1 MIASQ
6 RTAAR
11 LSHHTA
17 DLSFPKIKSAYWPS
31 FTSDRV
37 RWVGIALLME
47 TQWQSDPPGMPIE
60 MQRNRFVPEPV
71 RDQAERVPPLP
82 IRGLPGQCRTA
93 GNASRVYARRA
104 LRSALRVRKF
114 VSPRRLPLLV

>member
-1 MIASQ
+1 
-6 RTAAR
+6 
-11 LSHHTA
+11 
-17 DLSFPKIKSAYWPS
+17 
-31 FTSDRV
+31 
-37 RWVGIALLME
+37 ME

-93 GNASRVYARRA
+93 GRCFQGV
-104 LRSALRVRKF
+104 RSARAQISFACSEIRFASTTASFGLI
-114 VSPRRLPLLV
+114 